1 MQKNKAVRIYQE
13 GVLLLFESAKRAAP
27 FNIII
32 AFLLAIDL
40 ILNGL
45 PWVLAV
51 SWLCVV
57 TMLGSMRWMFCK
69 HFINKTFS
77 EKRIHCTLAIFT
89 FLSFLTGLTWG
100 LVYFISLHYIPVMHE
115 FIIILVFGGLSAG
128 AVASLSIYLPAY
140 YAYVL
145 SMILPLIIY
154 NYALFNVDRMI
165 LATMFILFVTMLII
179 VAHLNKN
186 IFTRMFRLSA
196 EKEKLLLSLKIISI
210 TDSLTGLYNRRYF
223 EKTLEEELS
232 RAIRNRYPV
241 NLISIDVD
249 NFKLINDNFGHPTGD
264 EFIKYIAK
272 LLESFMRR
280 SNDIVFRVGGD
291 EFAAILVNLS
301 LKEALLLCERIK
313 QFFSKHDLPER
324 IQELVHDSALLSQ
337 VSLSMG
343 VIHIPY
349 DYTSSLEDV
358 RVLADDALYQ
368 AKAEGKNKIIY
379 KEIK

>member
-1 MQKNKAVRIYQE
+1 MQNNKTVWIYEE
-13 GVLLLFESAKRAAP
+13 GVLLLLESAKRAVP

-32 AFLLAIDL
+32 AFLLAVDL

-45 PWVLAV
+45 PWVLSV
-51 SWLCVV
+51 SWLLVI
-57 TMLGSMRWMFCK
+57 TMLGSMRWIYSNR
-69 HFINKTFS
+69 FISKAFP
-77 EKRIHCTLAIFT
+77 EKRVCYILAIFT
-89 FLSFLTGLTWG
+89 FLSVLMGLTWSS
-100 LVYFISLHYIPVMHE
+100 VYFMSLPYIPVMHE

-128 AVASLSIYLPAY
+128 AVASFSIYLPVY

-154 NYALFNVDRMI
+154 NYAFFNFDRMI
-165 LATMFILFVTMLII
+165 LATMFVLFLAMLLI
-179 VAHLNKN
+179 VSHLSNH

-196 EKEKLLLSLKIISI
+196 EKEELLLNLKIISI

-232 RAIRNRYPV
+232 RAIRNRYSV

-301 LKEALLLCERIK
+301 LKEALSLCEKIK
-313 QFFSKHDLPER
+313 QSFSKHDLPER